1 MATEGANVMVGTRR
15 LRSVFCSAIA
25 GAAALTFASVVSGQD
40 AVRVTVANITEL
52 EYPLVQAV
60 VNIEDTTAT
69 TPGSLTK
76 DSFVAT
82 VDGQPAAVTEAELA
96 SSQTIPL
103 DVLMLMDTSGST
115 EGEGLAQAKAAA
127 ISFIRGLAPEDRVAV
142 MRFANSVTLQQDY
155 TTDKETAIAAINSL
169 TSSGQTE
176 TYKATDAAIRQAA
189 TSTSLRRAMIMLTD
203 GAADAIVTGI
213 TAQDALTTASLS
225 GVPVFTIAQGAAIED
240 SSFLIELANATNGQY
255 LEAPGSGDLQG
266 VYASIGRILQNQYL
280 VTIDAAAATGKP
292 SSTIDLQVNA
302 GGRTGSATAP
312 FVPGPGFVAPN
323 VVVTGLSAGE
333 SITEPR
339 DVTVTAGGTQPITKA
354 AFYVDD
360 VNVFETTEAP
370 FTYTYDPDKF
380 GESSHTLR
388 VAVTV
393 GDQIIDGD
401 GVSFTSVP
409 AVPVVVDDPASATDG
424 GGLPIL
430 PLAAIVAV
438 VALIGIGYAVIQRIR
453 TTSGPTLAMVSPDQR
468 VTPWTGQ
475 HRTIS
480 RGTPAAEDEVGV
492 EPDAVGAPT
501 VQDIGEALGVLIS
514 RSGSDAGSLYPVGGK
529 PVSLGNGDTC
539 AVHIDDASLASEE
552 ARLWIRKGTLMYHRM
567 TRLTTIAFEGA
578 PGGWQMLEPGE
589 SFSIG
594 GHTFEFKLLPEGVPT
609 EEALAELR
617 PAPTPIS
624 SPTQAEDVPNV
635 LREKPEP
642 PQVPLVLPQPGTA
655 SEDRPR
661 RLTEMMPR
669 DMGFGHQNVDSPDE
683 RAS

>member
-1 MATEGANVMVGTRR
+1 MVGTRR
-15 LRSVFCSAIA
+15 LRSVFCTAIA
-25 GAAALTFASVVSGQD
+25 VAFALLLASGASGQEG
-40 AVRVTVANITEL
+40 VRVNVTNVTEL

-60 VNIEDTTAT
+60 VNVEDTTAT
-69 TPGSLTK
+69 TPGGLTK

-82 VDGQPAAVTEAELA
+82 IDDQPAAVTGAELA

-155 TTDKETAIAAINSL
+155 TTDKEAAISAINALS
-169 TSSGQTE
+169 SSGQTE

-213 TAQDALTTASLS
+213 TAQDALSTAALS
-225 GVPVFTIAQGAAIED
+225 GVPVFTIAQGAAIQD
-240 SSFLIELANATNGQY
+240 STFLVELANATNGQY

-280 VTIDAAAATGKP
+280 VTIDAAAAAGKP
-292 SSTIDLQVNA
+292 SSTIALRVNT
-302 GGRTGSATAP
+302 GTGTGSATAA
-312 FVPGPGFVAPN
+312 FAPGSSFVAPS
-323 VVVTGLSAGE
+323 VVVTGLAAGD

-354 AFYVDD
+354 AFYVDN

-393 GDQIIDGD
+393 GDQIIDGED
-401 GVSFTSVP
+401 VSFSSVP
-409 AVPVVVDDPASATDG
+409 AVPVDIADPALATDEG
-424 GGLPIL
+424 SGLPIL
-430 PLAAIVAV
+430 PIAAIVAV

-475 HRTIS
+475 HRTVS
-480 RGTPAAEDEVGV
+480 RTAPLADDADGV
-492 EPDAVGAPT
+492 EPDAMPAPV

-514 RSGSDAGSLYPVGGK
+514 RSGSDAGQLYPVGGK

-539 AVHIDDASLASEE
+539 GVHIDDASLASEE

-594 GHTFEFKLLPEGVPT
+594 AHTFEFKLLPEGVPT
-609 EEALAELR
+609 DEALAALE
-617 PAPTPIS
+617 PAPSPAA
-624 SPTQAEDVPNV
+624 SPTQAEDVPNI
-635 LREKPEP
+635 LREKPEQ
-642 PQVPLVLPQPGTA
+642 PQTPLVLPQPGTA

-669 DMGFGHQNVDSPDE
+669 DMGFGHQNVDEPDE